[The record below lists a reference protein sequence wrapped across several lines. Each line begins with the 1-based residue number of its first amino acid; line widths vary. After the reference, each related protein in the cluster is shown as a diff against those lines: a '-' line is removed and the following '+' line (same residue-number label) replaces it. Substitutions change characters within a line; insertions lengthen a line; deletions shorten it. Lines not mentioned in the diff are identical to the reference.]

1 MNVKNKP
8 WPIIF
13 LVLFLLSCAGEEVD
27 RSHLKVFHY
36 NQPNSVTSLDP
47 AFARSQNNIWAVD
60 HLYNALVQLDDT
72 LNVRPCLAHSW
83 DLSDDGLTYTFH
95 LRDDVYFHDDP
106 AFENGKGRKLLAQD
120 VVYSLGRILDKKV
133 GSPGGWIF
141 KGKIAEEQPFSA
153 PDDSTFVL
161 KLKAPFRPMMGI
173 LTMQYCCV
181 VPREAIEKYGKTFRE
196 HPVGT
201 GPFQFKRWM
210 ENQAL
215 FLKKNENYFEKDQG
229 RQLPLVDGIRLS
241 FINDRKTAY
250 LELMNGRID
259 FMSGLES
266 SFINELLT
274 PDGELQY
281 NLRDQLQFLKS
292 PYLNME
298 YLGFNMQ
305 SKTPNNPLLIKEVR
319 QALNYGIDR
328 DLMLRTMRNDV
339 GKAADSGFTP
349 RGLPS
354 HDPSIVK
361 GYQYDPDK
369 ASQLLAD
376 AGFPNGEGMPEIK
389 LMTNKD
395 YEDLCT
401 FCARQWEDL
410 GIPVKVDI
418 LESATLREM
427 MSKGQADFFRASW
440 IADYPDP
447 ETFVTMFYGKH
458 PAPPNYTRFR
468 NAELD
473 VLYEKALLENDDVL
487 RKALYQEMDRI
498 LIEEAPVVF
507 LFYDET
513 AVFAKRSIE
522 GLSRNA
528 VNLLSVKRIEKVD

>member
-1 MNVKNKP
+1 MNVK
-8 WPIIF
+8 IT
-13 LVLFLLSCAGEEVD
+13 LVSVLFLCVLFVACGGDDSDKAP
-27 RSHLKVFHY
+27 LKVFHY
-36 NQPNSVTSLDP
+36 NQPNAVTSLDP

-60 HLYNALVQLDDT
+60 HLYNPLVQLDDT
-72 LNVRPCLAHSW
+72 LNIRPCLAKSW
-83 DLSDDGLTYTFH
+83 EVSDDGLTYTFH
-95 LRDDVYFHDDP
+95 LRRDVYFHDDP
-106 AFENGKGRKLLAQD
+106 AFPGGKGRQMKSD
-120 VVYSLGRILDKKV
+120 DIVFSLNRIIDKDV
-133 GSPGGWIF
+133 GSPGAWVF
-141 KGKIAEEQPFSA
+141 RGKIDEAHPFSA

-161 KLKAPFRPMMGI
+161 KLQSPFRPMLGI

-181 VPREAIEKYGKTFRE
+181 VPKEAIEKYGKTFRE

-215 FLKKNENYFEKDQG
+215 FLKKNTNYFEKDKG
-229 RQLPLVDGIRLS
+229 RNLPLVDGIRLS

-266 SFINELLT
+266 SFVNELLT

-281 NLRDQLQFLKS
+281 NLREQLQFLKS

-298 YLGFNMQ
+298 YLGINMQ
-305 SKTPNNPLLIKEVR
+305 STTPDNPLQHKKVR

-328 DLMLRTMRNDV
+328 ELMLRTMRNNV
-339 GKAADSGFTP
+339 GKAANSGFTP

-354 HDPSIVK
+354 HDPGSVK
-361 GYQYDPDK
+361 GYTYDPDK
-369 ASQLLAD
+369 ATQLLAE
-376 AGFPNGEGMPEIK
+376 AGFPNGEGLGEIK
-389 LMTNKD
+389 LLTNKD

-401 FCARQWEDL
+401 FCARQWEEL
-410 GIPVKVDI
+410 GLDVQVDI

-447 ETFVTMFYGKH
+447 ETFVTMFYGEH
-458 PAPPNYTRFR
+458 PAPPNYTRFK
-468 NAELD
+468 NSELD
-473 VLYEKALLENDDVL
+473 ELYKAALLENNDSL
-487 RKALYQEMDRI
+487 RIDMYQQMDRI

-513 AVFAKRSIE
+513 AVFAKRSIK
-522 GLSRNA
+522 GLSKNA
-528 VNLLSVKRIEKVD
+528 VNLLSVKKIEKEF

>member
-1 MNVKNKP
+1 MNDNIKNT
-8 WPIIF
+8 IF
-13 LVLFLLSCAGEEVD
+13 IFFIGLLLGCGNEGPD

-36 NQPNSVTSLDP
+36 NQPNAVTSLDP
-47 AFARSQNNIWAVD
+47 AFARSQNNIWAID
-60 HLYNALVQLDDT
+60 HLYNSLVQLDDT
-72 LNVRPCLAHSW
+72 LNVRPCLAKSW
-83 DLSDDGLTYTFH
+83 DLSNDGLTYTFH
-95 LRDDVYFHDDP
+95 LRDDVYFHDDE
-106 AFENGKGRKLLAQD
+106 AFPNGKGRKLVADD
-120 VVYSLGRILDKKV
+120 VVYSLGRILDKNV

-141 KGKIAEEQPFSA
+141 KGKIADENAFSA
-153 PDDSTFVL
+153 PNDSTFIL
-161 KLKAPFRPMMGI
+161 RLKAPFRPMMGI

-181 VPREAIEKYGKTFRE
+181 VPREAVEHYGKTFRE

-215 FLKKNENYFEKDQG
+215 FLKKNENYFEKENG
-229 RQLPLVDGIRLS
+229 ASLPKVDGIRLS

-259 FMSGLES
+259 FMSGLDA
-266 SFINELLT
+266 SFVNELLT

-281 NLRDQLQFLKS
+281 NLREQLQFLKA

-298 YLGFNMQ
+298 YLGINME
-305 SKTPNNPLLIKEVR
+305 SDDPNNPLRIKEVR

-328 DLMLRTMRNDV
+328 ELMLRTMRNNV
-339 GKAADSGFTP
+339 GKAANSGFTP

-354 HDPSIVK
+354 HNPELVK
-361 GYQYDPDK
+361 GYSYDPDK
-369 ASQLLAD
+369 ASQLLAA
-376 AGFPNGEGMPEIK
+376 AGFPNGEGLPEIK

-410 GIPVKVDI
+410 GITVKVDI
-418 LESATLREM
+418 LESGTLREM
-427 MSKGQADFFRASW
+427 MSKGQASFFRASW

-458 PAPPNYTRFR
+458 PAPPNYTRFK
-468 NAELD
+468 NATLD
-473 VLYEKALLENDDVL
+473 ELYEAALLENDDAK
-487 RKALYQEMDRI
+487 RKAMYQEMDRI

-513 AVFAKRSIE
+513 AVFARRSVK

-528 VNLLSVKRIEKVD
+528 VNLLKVKGLGW

>member
-1 MNVKNKP
+1 MKVNIKN
-8 WPIIF
+8 WILIF
-13 LVLFLLSCAGEEVD
+13 FSCLFLACGND
-27 RSHLKVFHY
+27 GPDKSHLKVFHY
-36 NQPNSVTSLDP
+36 NQPNAVTSLDP
-47 AFARSQNNIWAVD
+47 AFARSQNNIWAID

-72 LNVRPCLAHSW
+72 LNVRPCLAKTW
-83 DLSDDGLTYTFH
+83 DLSDDGLTYIFH
-95 LRDDVYFHDDP
+95 LRDDVYFHDDE
-106 AFENGKGRKLLAQD
+106 AFPDGKGRKLVAED
-120 VVYSLGRILDKKV
+120 VVYSLKRILDKNV

-141 KGKIAEEQPFSA
+141 KGKIAEEMAFSA
-153 PDDSTFVL
+153 ANDSTFVL
-161 KLKAPFRPMMGI
+161 RLKSPFRPMMGI
-173 LTMQYCCV
+173 LTMQYCSV
-181 VPREAIEKYGKTFRE
+181 VPREAVEHYGKTFRE

-215 FLKKNENYFEKDQG
+215 FLKKNDNYFEKENG
-229 RQLPLVDGIRLS
+229 TSLPKVDGIRLS

-259 FMSGLES
+259 FMSGLDA
-266 SFINELLT
+266 SFVNELLT

-281 NLRDQLQFLKS
+281 NLREQLQFLKS

-298 YLGFNMQ
+298 YLGMNMA
-305 SKTPNNPLLIKEVR
+305 SDDPNNPLRIKEVR

-328 DLMLRTMRNDV
+328 ELMLRTMRNNV
-339 GKAADSGFTP
+339 GKAANSGFTP

-354 HDPSIVK
+354 HDPEVVK
-361 GYQYDPDK
+361 GYTYDPDK
-369 ASQLLAD
+369 ANQLLAD
-376 AGFPNGEGMPEIK
+376 AGFPNGEGLPEIK

-410 GIPVKVDI
+410 GITVKVDI
-418 LESATLREM
+418 LESGTLREM
-427 MSKGQADFFRASW
+427 MSKGQANFFRASW

-458 PAPPNYTRFR
+458 PAPPNYTQFK
-468 NAELD
+468 NAALD
-473 VLYEKALLENDDVL
+473 ELYEAALLENDDAK
-487 RKALYQEMDRI
+487 RKAMYQEMDRI

-513 AVFAKRSIE
+513 AVFARRSVE

-528 VNLLSVKRIEKVD
+528 VNLLKVKGLGW